1 MASDKGLQSK
11 IFEISKHIEELQ
23 KQSLDDPDKV
33 TEALAAALEELEI
46 RVKERT
52 AELEKANRTLQE
64 EVAERKETEAAVKAE
79 RQRFNDVLETLPAY
93 LVLLTPDYHVPFA
106 NRFFRE
112 RFGESNGRRCF
123 EYLFGRSE
131 PCEICETY
139 TVPKT
144 NEPHRWEWTG
154 PDGHNYDIF
163 DFPFT
168 DTDGSALIMEMGIDI
183 TERRHAEEA
192 LRVAGAYNRSLIEAS
207 LDPLVTIG
215 PDGKIT
221 DVNAATEVV
230 TGYSREEL
238 IGTDFSNYFTEPNSA
253 RAGYQQVFQ
262 EGFVRDYALEIQRR
276 DGHITPVLYNA
287 SVYRDD
293 AGHIIGVFASA
304 RDITERKRAE
314 ETLRVRALQ
323 QEVAAQLGLQ
333 ALAGPDLTILMNE
346 AVSELAKTL
355 GVEYTKVLKLL
366 PDGSELLLVAGV
378 GWKEGLVGRGTVG
391 SGRDS
396 QAGYTLLS
404 SEPVIVE
411 DLRTETRF
419 SGPPLLHEHGVISGM
434 SVIISGHGRPFGVLG
449 VHTVKHRT
457 FTADDVH
464 FLQAIANLIAMV
476 VEQKRVE
483 AELEKYREHLE
494 ELVQER
500 TGELEAANEELQA
513 ENTERAEVEDAL
525 ARERANLQTIFDIVN
540 VGMLLIEENGAV
552 RRINNTVSNLVGK
565 KDLSSLRGHQPGDL
579 LGCIHAVN
587 DPVGCGHTP
596 HCRACPIRDSF
607 EAALLSGQSIHGVET
622 EATLQINGD
631 RIHLWLEASI
641 DPLILDGKQHAIM
654 AISNITRRKQEEE
667 QLRKLNRTLR
677 ALSNS
682 NQALMHALDE
692 STYLQDVCKI
702 IVEDC
707 GHAMVWIGYAEE
719 DEVRSVRPVAYAGFE
734 GGYLERLNIT
744 WADSKRGRGPTGT
757 AIRTGKQCVCRNIL
771 TDPLFAP
778 WREEAIRRGYASSIV
793 LPLLSGGKAFG
804 AINIYSRQPDPFSED
819 EAKLLRE
826 LASDLAYGIAS
837 LRMRAAHARAEEA
850 LHETRD
856 YLENLIDYANAP
868 IIVWDP
874 SFKITRFNHAFE
886 RLTGLKADEALGSSL
901 DILFPKKGRKES
913 LNHIERALSGERWES
928 VEIPILRTN
937 GSQRTVLWNSA
948 NIHGKEGRV
957 IATIAQ
963 GQDITERKQ
972 AEEELRRARDE
983 LDLRVQERTAELSK
997 ANEELENLYKQIQSH
1012 STELEHIVAERT
1024 KWLEAANKE
1033 LESFSYSVSHDL
1045 RAPLRAMDGFSR
1057 ILLEEYSSELSPE
1070 GQRYLQLVRGSAQ
1083 QMGRLID
1090 DLLAFSRLGRQTL
1103 DKRRVMPIDLVDNVL
1118 EEMKGERTGR
1128 QIDIVVGDLPAC
1140 EADPTLLRQVFINL
1154 ISNAL
1159 KFTRKRETARIEVGS
1174 QQRNGKVVYFIKDNG
1189 AGFDMKYVHKLF
1201 GVFQRLHS
1209 ADEYEGTGVGL
1220 ANVQRIIHRHGGSI
1234 WADGAVDKGATFYFT
1249 LDGGVLK

>member
-11 IFEISKHIEELQ
+11 IFEISKYIEELQ
-23 KQSLDDPDKV
+23 KQSMDDPDKV
-33 TEALAAALEELEI
+33 TEALAAALGELEI

-52 AELEKANRTLQE
+52 AELEKANSALE
-64 EVAERKETEAAVKAE
+64 EEIAEHKEAEEAVKAE

-112 RFGESNGRRCF
+112 RFGESHGRPCF

-139 TVPKT
+139 TVLKT
-144 NEPHRWEWTG
+144 KEPHRWEWTG
-154 PDGHNYDIF
+154 PDGRNYDIF

-183 TERRHAEEA
+183 TER
-192 LRVAGAYNRSLIEAS
+192 
-207 LDPLVTIG
+207 
-215 PDGKIT
+215 
-221 DVNAATEVV
+221 
-230 TGYSREEL
+230 
-238 IGTDFSNYFTEPNSA
+238 
-253 RAGYQQVFQ
+253 
-262 EGFVRDYALEIQRR
+262 
-276 DGHITPVLYNA
+276 
-287 SVYRDD
+287 
-293 AGHIIGVFASA
+293 
-304 RDITERKRAE
+304 KRAE

-323 QEVAAQLGLQ
+323 QEVAARLGLQ
-333 ALAGPDLTILMNE
+333 ALAGLDLAILMNE

-366 PDGSELLLVAGV
+366 PDCRKLLLVAGV

-449 VHTVKHRT
+449 VHTVKHRN

-513 ENTERAEVEDAL
+513 EITERTQAEDAL
-525 ARERANLQTIFDIVN
+525 AKERANLQTIFDVVN
-540 VGMLLIEENGAV
+540 IGMLLIDGNGAV
-552 RRINNTVSNLVGK
+552 KRINNTVPHLVGK
-565 KDLSSLRGHQPGDL
+565 KDLSTLCGHQPGDL

-587 DPVGCGHTP
+587 DPSGCGHTP
-596 HCRACPIRDSF
+596 HCTTCPIRNAF
-607 EAALLSGQSIHGVET
+607 ETVLCSGRSVHGVET
-622 EATLQINGD
+622 EATLLINGD
-631 RIHLWLEASI
+631 ETHLWLEASV
-641 DPLILDGKQHAIM
+641 DPLILDGTQHAIL
-654 AISNITRRKQEEE
+654 AISNITKRKRAEDEIE
-667 QLRKLNRTLR
+667 KLN
-677 ALSNS
+677 
-682 NQALMHALDE
+682 QD
-692 STYLQDVCKI
+692 LQ
-702 IVEDC
+702 
-707 GHAMVWIGYAEE
+707 H
-719 DEVRSVRPVAYAGFE
+719 
-734 GGYLERLNIT
+734 
-744 WADSKRGRGPTGT
+744 
-757 AIRTGKQCVCRNIL
+757 
-771 TDPLFAP
+771 
-778 WREEAIRRGYASSIV
+778 
-793 LPLLSGGKAFG
+793 
-804 AINIYSRQPDPFSED
+804 
-819 EAKLLRE
+819 
-826 LASDLAYGIAS
+826 
-837 LRMRAAHARAEEA
+837 
-850 LHETRD
+850 
-856 YLENLIDYANAP
+856 
-868 IIVWDP
+868 
-874 SFKITRFNHAFE
+874 
-886 RLTGLKADEALGSSL
+886 
-901 DILFPKKGRKES
+901 
-913 LNHIERALSGERWES
+913 
-928 VEIPILRTN
+928 
-937 GSQRTVLWNSA
+937 
-948 NIHGKEGRV
+948 
-957 IATIAQ
+957 
-963 GQDITERKQ
+963 
-972 AEEELRRARDE
+972 
-983 LDLRVQERTAELSK
+983 RTA
-997 ANEELENLYKQIQSH
+997 A
-1012 STELEHIVAERT
+1012 
-1024 KWLEAANKE
+1024 LEAANKE

-1070 GQRYLQLVRGSAQ
+1070 GQRYLQLVRSSAQ

-1090 DLLAFSRLGRQTL
+1090 DLLAFSRLGRHTL
-1103 DKRRVMPIDLVDNVL
+1103 NKRCVMPIDIVDNVL

-1128 QIDIVVGDLPAC
+1128 QVDIVVGDLPAC
-1140 EADPTLLRQVFINL
+1140 EADPTLLKQVFVNL

-1159 KFTRKRETARIEVGS
+1159 KFTRKRETARIEVGC

-1220 ANVQRIIHRHGGSI
+1220 ANVLRIIHRHGGSI
-1234 WADGAVDKGATFYFT
+1234 WAEGEVDKGATFYFT
-1249 LDGGVLK
+1249 IDGDVLK